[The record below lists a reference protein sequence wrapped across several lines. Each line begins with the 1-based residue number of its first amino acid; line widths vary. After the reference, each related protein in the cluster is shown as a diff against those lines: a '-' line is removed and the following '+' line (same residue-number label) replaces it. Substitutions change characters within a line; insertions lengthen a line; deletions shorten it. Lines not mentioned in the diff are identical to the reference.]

1 MLKTVFEIAQ
11 AVQNGT
17 LTAVQAVTD
26 SLQKIKELNTQINA
40 FVEVWPEEALARA
53 AEIDARRARGEKLGP
68 LAGVPIGI
76 KDNILYKGH
85 KATCCSKMLANY
97 VAPYN
102 STVVEKL
109 LAADAV
115 LVGRTNMDEF
125 AMGSSNQTSVYGPA
139 HNPVNFDRVP
149 GGSSGGSA
157 AAVAAGMVPAALG
170 TDTGGSVRQPASF
183 CGVVGIKP
191 GYGRISRYG
200 IVAFSSGADQVGV
213 LASDVKGAALMLEV
227 LCGRD
232 VNDSTSL
239 EAQVPAFSK
248 NFTANICGLKV
259 GMPKGFLDDLGE
271 EVKVKILAAA
281 EKLKSLGAELI
292 DIEVPHAKYSAPCY
306 YIITSAEASSNLA
319 RFDGIRYGYG
329 DKTATNLND
338 YYEFSRAPFG
348 PEVKKRIIIGAT
360 ALKAENY
367 EVCYLQALK
376 VRELIKQDF
385 AKAFEKVDVILTPTS
400 PTTAFALGAHADNP
414 LAVYLAD
421 LYTCQGNIGGLAGI
435 SVPCGTDKEGLPVG
449 LQLYGPILQ
458 EEKILNAAY
467 HFEKAL

>member
-1 MLKTVFEIAQ
+1 MKTVFEIAQ
-11 AVQNGT
+11 AVQSGAM
-17 LTAVQAVTD
+17 TAREAVLA
-26 SLQKIKELNTQINA
+26 SLNKIKELNPQINA
-40 FVEVWPEEALARA
+40 FVEVWPEEALQRA
-53 AEIDARRARGEKLGP
+53 DEIDSRRAKGEPLGP
-68 LAGVPIGI
+68 LAGVPVGI

-102 STVVEKL
+102 STVVNKL

-115 LVGRTNMDEF
+115 IVGRTNMDEF

-139 HNPVNFDRVP
+139 HNPVDFDRVP

-157 AAVAAGMVPAALG
+157 AAVAAGMVPVTLG

-183 CGVVGIKP
+183 CGIVGVKP

-200 IVAFSSGADQVGV
+200 VVAFSSSADQVGV
-213 LASDVKGAALMLEV
+213 LTPDVKSAALTLEV

-239 EAQVPAFSK
+239 EDEVPAFSQ
-248 NFTANICGLKV
+248 NFTADIKGLRV
-259 GMPKGFLDDLGE
+259 GMPKGFLDELGE
-271 EVKVKILAAA
+271 EVKTKILAAA
-281 EKLKSLGAELI
+281 DKLKSLGAEI
-292 DIEVPHAKYSAPCY
+292 VEVELPHAKYSAPCY
-306 YIITSAEASSNLA
+306 YIITSAEASSNLG
-319 RFDGIRYGYG
+319 RFDGIRYGYS
-329 DKTATNLND
+329 DEHAQDLNAQ
-338 YYEFSRAPFG
+338 YEHNRAPFG
-348 PEVKKRIIIGAT
+348 AEVKKRIILGAT
-360 ALKAENY
+360 ALRADNY
-367 EVCYLQALK
+367 EECYLQAVK

-385 AKAFEKVDVILTPTS
+385 VKAFKEVDVILTPTS
-400 PTTAFALGAHADNP
+400 PTTAFTLGAHKDNP

-435 SVPCGTDKEGLPVG
+435 SVPCGNDSLGLPVG
-449 LQLYGPILQ
+449 LQFYGPILQ
-458 EEKILNAAY
+458 EEKILNVAY

>member
-1 MLKTVFEIAQ
+1 MKTVLEITQ
-11 AVQNGT
+11 AVRSGACT
-17 LTAVQAVTD
+17 AREAVQETLRVIAE
-26 SLQKIKELNTQINA
+26 KNPQINA
-40 FVEVWPEEALARA
+40 FVEVWETEALERA
-53 AEIDARRARGEKLGP
+53 DELDARRARGEKLGE
-68 LAGVPIGI
+68 LAGVPVGI

-102 STVVEKL
+102 STVVERL

-115 LVGRTNMDEF
+115 IIGRTNMDEF
-125 AMGSSNQTSVYGPA
+125 AMGSSNQTSVYGPV
-139 HNPVNFDRVP
+139 HNPVDLTRVP

-170 TDTGGSVRQPASF
+170 TDTGGSVRQPAAF

-200 IVAFSSGADQVGV
+200 VVAFSSGADQVGV
-213 LASDVKGAALMLEV
+213 LASDVAGAAKMLEV

-239 EAQVPAFSK
+239 SDSVPTFSQH
-248 NFTANICGLKV
+248 FTPDIKGLKV
-259 GMPKGFLDDLGE
+259 GMPKGFLDNLGA
-271 EVKVKILAAA
+271 EVKEKILTAAD
-281 EKLKSLGAELI
+281 KLKSLGAELVEV
-292 DIEVPHAKYSAPCY
+292 EVPHAKYSAPCY

-329 DKTATNLND
+329 DLNAANLND
-338 YYEFSRAPFG
+338 YYELSRAPFG
-348 PEVKKRIIIGAT
+348 PEVKKRIVIGAT

-367 EVCYLQALK
+367 AACYLQAVK

-385 AKAFEKVDVILTPTS
+385 AKAFEKADVLLTPTS
-400 PTTAFALGAHADNP
+400 PTTAFTLGAHKDDP

-435 SVPCGTDKEGLPVG
+435 SVPCGKDSAGLPVG
-449 LQLYGPILQ
+449 LQFYGPILQ

>member
-1 MLKTVFEIAQ
+1 MKTVFEIAH

-17 LTAVQAVTD
+17 LTAREAVFEA
-26 SLQKIKELNTQINA
+26 LCKIKELNPQINA
-40 FVEVWPEEALARA
+40 FVEVWPEEALRRA
-53 AEIDARRARGEKLGP
+53 EEIDARRARGEKLGP
-68 LAGVPIGI
+68 LAGVPVGI

-102 STVVEKL
+102 STVVNKL

-115 LVGRTNMDEF
+115 IVGRTNMDEF

-139 HNPVNFDRVP
+139 HNPVDFDRVP

-183 CGVVGIKP
+183 CGVVGVKP

-200 IVAFSSGADQVGV
+200 IVAFSSSADQVGV
-213 LASDVKGAALMLEV
+213 LTGDVKSAALMLEV

-232 VNDSTSL
+232 ENDSTSL
-239 EAQVPAFSK
+239 EDAVPAFSQ
-248 NFTANICGLKV
+248 NFTTDIQGLKV
-259 GMPKGFLDDLGE
+259 GMPKGFLDELDPE
-271 EVKVKILAAA
+271 IKEKILAAA
-281 EKLKSLGAELI
+281 EKLKGLGAQLV
-292 DIEVPHAKYSAPCY
+292 DVDVPHAKYSAPCY
-306 YIITSAEASSNLA
+306 YMITSAEASSNLA
-319 RFDGIRYGYG
+319 RFDGIRYGFC
-329 DKTATNLND
+329 DKTAQNLND
-338 YYEFSRAPFG
+338 EYELDRAPFG
-348 PEVKKRIIIGAT
+348 PEVKKRIIIGST
-360 ALKAENY
+360 ALRAENY
-367 EVCYLQALK
+367 AECYLQAVK

-385 AKAFEKVDVILTPTS
+385 ARAFEQVDVILTPTS
-400 PTTAFALGAHADNP
+400 PTTAFRLGDHADNP

-435 SVPCGTDKEGLPVG
+435 SVPCGNDKLGLPVG
-449 LQLYGPILQ
+449 LQFYGPILQ

>member
-1 MLKTVFEIAQ
+1 MKTVCEIAH
-11 AVQNGT
+11 AVRNGQ
-17 LTAVQAVTD
+17 LTAREAVFEA
-26 SLQKIKELNTQINA
+26 LCKIKELNPQINA
-40 FVEVWPEEALARA
+40 FVEVWPEEALKRA
-53 AEIDARRARGEKLGP
+53 EEIDARRAKGEKLGA
-68 LAGVPIGI
+68 LAGVPVGI

-102 STVVEKL
+102 ATVVEKL

-115 LVGRTNMDEF
+115 IVGRTNMDEF

-139 HNPVNFDRVP
+139 HNPIDFDRVP

-200 IVAFSSGADQVGV
+200 VVAFSSGADQVGV
-213 LASDVKGAALMLEV
+213 LTADVKGAALMLEV

-232 VNDSTSL
+232 KNDSTSL
-239 EAQVPAFSK
+239 EDPVPAFSQ
-248 NFTANICGLKV
+248 NFTPDIKGLKV
-259 GMPKGFLDDLGE
+259 GLPKGFLDDLDAE
-271 EVKVKILAAA
+271 IKEKILQAAQ
-281 EKLKSLGAELI
+281 KMKSLGAELVEV
-292 DIEVPHAKYSAPCY
+292 EVPHAKYSAPCY

-319 RFDGIRYGYG
+319 RFDGIRYGYS
-329 DKTATNLND
+329 DKNAKDLND
-338 YYEFSRAPFG
+338 QYESNRAPFG
-348 PEVKKRIIIGAT
+348 WEVKKRIIIGST
-360 ALKAENY
+360 ALRAENY
-367 EVCYLQALK
+367 KECYLQAVK
-376 VRELIKQDF
+376 VRELIKRDF
-385 AKAFEKVDVILTPTS
+385 AEAFKKADVILTPTS
-400 PTTAFALGAHADNP
+400 PTTAFTLGAHKDNP

-435 SVPCGTDKEGLPVG
+435 SVPCGNDKLGLPIG
-449 LQLYGPILQ
+449 LQFYGPILQ

-467 HFEKAL
+467 HFEKGL

>member
-11 AVQNGT
+11 AVQSGT
-17 LTAVQAVTD
+17 TTATQVVKD
-26 SLQKIKELNTQINA
+26 SLQKIKELNPQINA
-40 FVEVWPEEALARA
+40 FIEVWEEEALARA
-53 AEIDARRARGEKLGP
+53 ADIDARRERGEKLGA
-68 LAGVPIGI
+68 LAGVPVGI

-85 KATCCSKMLANY
+85 KATCCSKMLENY

-115 LVGRTNMDEF
+115 LIGRTNMDEF

-157 AAVAAGMVPAALG
+157 AAVAAEMVPAALG
-170 TDTGGSVRQPASF
+170 TDTGGSVRQPAAF

-213 LASDVKGAALMLEV
+213 VASDVKGAALLMEV

-239 EAQVPAFSK
+239 PDEVPAFSQ
-248 NFTANICGLKV
+248 NFTENIQGLKV
-259 GMPKGFLDDLGE
+259 GMPKGFLDNLGE
-271 EVKVKILAAA
+271 EVKNKILAAA
-281 EKLKSLGAELI
+281 DKLKSLGAELI
-292 DIEVPHAKYSAPCY
+292 EIDVPHAKYSAPCY

-319 RFDGIRYGYG
+319 RFDGIRYGYC
-329 DKTATNLND
+329 DKKATNLND
-338 YYEFSRAPFG
+338 YYELSRAPFG

-367 EVCYLQALK
+367 AECYLQALK

-385 AKAFEKVDVILTPTS
+385 AKAFEQVDVILTPTS
-400 PTTAFALGAHADNP
+400 PTTAFGLGAHKDNP

-435 SVPCGTDKEGLPVG
+435 SVPCGEDKEGLPVG
-449 LQLYGPILQ
+449 LQFYGPILQ

>member
-1 MLKTVFEIAQ
+1 MKTVFDIAQ
-11 AVQNGT
+11 AVQSGT
-17 LTAVQAVTD
+17 LSARQAVEQ
-26 SLQKIKELNTQINA
+26 SLATIRELNPQINA
-40 FVEVWPEEALARA
+40 FVEVWPEEALQRA
-53 AEIDARRARGEKLGP
+53 DELDARRARGEKMGP
-68 LAGVPIGI
+68 LAGVPVGI
-76 KDNILYKGH
+76 KDNILFKGH

-97 VAPYN
+97 VAPYHA
-102 STVVEKL
+102 TVVEKL

-115 LVGRTNMDEF
+115 IVGRTNMDEF

-139 HNPVNFDRVP
+139 HNPVDFDRVP

-170 TDTGGSVRQPASF
+170 TDTGGSVRQPAAF
-183 CGVVGIKP
+183 CGVVGVKP

-200 IVAFSSGADQVGV
+200 VVAFSSGADQVGV

-232 VNDSTSL
+232 EQDSTSL
-239 EAQVPAFSK
+239 DEKVPAFSQR
-248 NFTANICGLKV
+248 FTPDIKGLKV
-259 GMPKGFLDDLGE
+259 GMPKGFLDNLGT
-271 EVKVKILAAA
+271 EVKEKIQQAAQT
-281 EKLKSLGAELI
+281 LQQLGAELVEV
-292 DIEVPHAKYSAPCY
+292 DVPHAKYSAPCY

-319 RFDGIRYGYG
+319 RFDGIRYGYCRPEAQ
-329 DKTATNLND
+329 DLNE
-338 YYEFSRAPFG
+338 YYELSRAAFG

-367 EVCYLQALK
+367 AECYLQAVK
-376 VRELIKQDF
+376 VRELIKRDF
-385 AKAFEKVDVILTPTS
+385 AAAFKQVDVILTPTS
-400 PTTAFALGAHADNP
+400 PTTAFTLGEHKDNP

-435 SVPCGTDKEGLPVG
+435 SVPCGQDSQGLPVG
-449 LQLYGPILQ
+449 LQFYGPILE

>member
-1 MLKTVFEIAQ
+1 MPKTVSEIAQ
-11 AVQNGT
+11 AVQTGT
-17 LTAVQAVTD
+17 TTATQVVKDA
-26 SLQKIKELNTQINA
+26 LQKIKQLNPQINA
-40 FVEVWPEEALARA
+40 FVEVWEAEALARA
-53 AEIDARRARGEKLGP
+53 ADIDTRRARGEKLGA
-68 LAGVPIGI
+68 LAGVPVGI

-115 LVGRTNMDEF
+115 IIGRTNMDEF
-125 AMGSSNQTSVYGPA
+125 AMGSSNQTSVYGA
-139 HNPVNFDRVP
+139 VHNPVNLERVP

-170 TDTGGSVRQPASF
+170 TDTGGSVRQPAAF

-200 IVAFSSGADQVGV
+200 VVAFSSGADQVGV
-213 LASDVKGAALMLEV
+213 LASDVTGAARMLEV

-232 VNDSTSL
+232 HNDSSSL
-239 EAQVPAFSK
+239 EAPVPAFSER
-248 NFTANICGLKV
+248 FTADIRGLKV
-259 GMPKGFLDDLGE
+259 GMPKGFLANLDE
-271 EVKVKILAAA
+271 EIKEKILTAADQ
-281 EKLKSLGAELI
+281 LKTLGAQLMEV
-292 DIEVPHAKYSAPCY
+292 EVPHAKYSAPCY

-329 DKTATNLND
+329 DKSATDLND
-338 YYEFSRAPFG
+338 YYELSRAPFG

-367 EVCYLQALK
+367 AQCYLQAVK

-385 AKAFEKVDVILTPTS
+385 AKAFEQVDVILTPTS
-400 PTTAFALGAHADNP
+400 PTAAFPLGAHKDNP

-435 SVPCGTDKEGLPVG
+435 SVPCGKDKDGLPIG
-449 LQLYGPILQ
+449 LQFYGPILQ

-467 HFEKAL
+467 HFEKAI

>member
-1 MLKTVFEIAQ
+1 MKTVFEISR
-11 AVQNGT
+11 AVQTGEM
-17 LTAVQAVTD
+17 TAREAVLE
-26 SLQKIKELNTQINA
+26 SLAKIKELNPQINA

-53 AEIDARRARGEKLGP
+53 AEIDARRERGEKLGA
-68 LAGVPIGI
+68 LAGVPVGI

-115 LVGRTNMDEF
+115 IVGRTNMDEF

-139 HNPVNFDRVP
+139 HNPVDFDRVP

-183 CGVVGIKP
+183 CGVVGVKP

-200 IVAFSSGADQVGV
+200 VVAFSSGADQVGV
-213 LASDVKGAALMLEV
+213 IAADVKGAALMLEV

-232 VNDSTSL
+232 PNDSTSL
-239 EAQVPAFSK
+239 EAEVPAFSQ
-248 NFTANICGLKV
+248 NFTADIKGLKI
-259 GMPKGFLDDLGE
+259 GMPKGFLDE
-271 EVKVKILAAA
+271 
-281 EKLKSLGAELI
+281 LGAEVKEKILQAA
-292 DIEVPHAKYSAPCY
+292 DKLRRAGAELVEVDVPHAKYSAPCY

-319 RFDGIRYGYG
+319 RFDGIRYGYC
-329 DKTATNLND
+329 DKNAKDLNEQ
-338 YYEFSRAPFG
+338 YESDRALFG
-348 PEVKKRIIIGAT
+348 PEVKKRILLGAM

-367 EVCYLQALK
+367 TECYLQAVK
-376 VRELIKQDF
+376 VRELIKRDF
-385 AKAFEKVDVILTPTS
+385 AEAFKKVDVILTPTS
-400 PTTAFALGAHADNP
+400 PTTAFTLGEHKDNP

-435 SVPCGTDKEGLPVG
+435 SVPCGNDKLGLPVG
-449 LQLYGPILQ
+449 LQFYGPILQ

>member
-1 MLKTVFEIAQ
+1 MKTVFEIVN
-11 AVQNGT
+11 AVTSGK
-17 LTAVQAVTD
+17 LTATQIVQE
-26 SLQKIKELNTQINA
+26 SLQKIKELNPQINA
-40 FVEVWPEEALARA
+40 FVEVWPQEALARA
-53 AEIDARRARGEKLGP
+53 ADIDARRARGEKLGP
-68 LAGVPIGI
+68 LAGVPVGI

-115 LVGRTNMDEF
+115 IVGRTNMDEF
-125 AMGSSNQTSVYGPA
+125 AMGSSNQTSIYGPV
-139 HNPVNFDRVP
+139 HNPVNFDCVP

-157 AAVAAGMVPAALG
+157 AAVAAGMVPATLG
-170 TDTGGSVRQPASF
+170 TDTGGSVRQPAAF

-213 LASDVKGAALMLEV
+213 IANDVKGAALVLET

-232 VNDSTSL
+232 ENDSTSL
-239 EAQVPAFSK
+239 DEKVPAFSQQ
-248 NFTANICGLKV
+248 FTAGICGLKI
-259 GMPKGFLDDLGE
+259 GMPKGFLDNLGE
-271 EVKVKILAAA
+271 KVKHKILAAA
-281 EKLKSLGAELI
+281 DKFKSLGAELI
-292 DIEVPHAKYSAPCY
+292 DVDVPHAKYSAPCY

-319 RFDGIRYGYG
+319 RFDGIRYGYCNH
-329 DKTATNLND
+329 KAENLND
-338 YYEFSRAPFG
+338 YYESSRAPFG
-348 PEVKKRIIIGAT
+348 TEVKKRIIIGAT

-367 EVCYLQALK
+367 EQCYLQAVK
-376 VRELIKQDF
+376 VRELIRQDF
-385 AKAFEKVDVILTPTS
+385 AKAFQQVDVILTPTS
-400 PTTAFALGAHADNP
+400 PTTAFELGAHKDDP
-414 LAVYLAD
+414 LSVYLAD

-435 SVPCGTDKEGLPVG
+435 SIPCGTDSKGLPIG

>member
-1 MLKTVFEIAQ
+1 MKTVLEIAS
-11 AVQNGT
+11 AVQSGA
-17 LTAVQAVTD
+17 LTARAVVEEA
-26 SLQKIKELNTQINA
+26 LAKIRELNPQLNA
-40 FVEVWPEEALARA
+40 FVEVWPEEALTRA
-53 AEIDARRARGEKLGP
+53 DEIDARRAKGEKLGP
-68 LAGVPIGI
+68 LAGVPVGI

-102 STVVEKL
+102 ATVVNRL

-115 LVGRTNMDEF
+115 IVGRTNMDEF

-139 HNPVNFDRVP
+139 RNPVDFDRVP

-170 TDTGGSVRQPASF
+170 TDTGGSVRQPAAF
-183 CGVVGIKP
+183 CGIVGIKP

-213 LASDVKGAALMLEV
+213 LASDVSGAARMLEV

-232 VNDSTSL
+232 ENDSTSL
-239 EAQVPAFSK
+239 PDAVPAFSQD
-248 NFTANICGLKV
+248 FTDVKGLKV
-259 GMPKGFLDDLGE
+259 GMPKGFLDNLDAEIKNAVLQ
-271 EVKVKILAAA
+271 AAD
-281 EKLKSLGAELI
+281 KLKQLGAQLI
-292 DIEVPHAKYSAPCY
+292 DIDVPRAKYSAPCY

-319 RFDGIRYGYG
+319 RFDGIRYGYA
-329 DKTATNLND
+329 DPKAENLND
-338 YYEFSRAPFG
+338 YYECSRAPFG
-348 PEVKKRIIIGAT
+348 PEVKKRIMIGAT

-367 EVCYLQALK
+367 AACYLQAVK

-385 AKAFEKVDVILTPTS
+385 AKAFEQVDVILTPTS
-400 PTTAFALGAHADNP
+400 PMTAFKLGEHSDNP

-435 SVPCGTDKEGLPVG
+435 SIPCGKDSRGLPIG
-449 LQLYGPILQ
+449 LQLYGPILK
-458 EEKILNAAY
+458 EDVILNAAY
-467 HFEKAL
+467 HFEKNL

>member
-1 MLKTVFEIAQ
+1 MKTVFEIAQ
-11 AVQNGT
+11 AVQTGT
-17 LTAVQAVTD
+17 LTARAVVQEALAVIAE
-26 SLQKIKELNTQINA
+26 KNPHINA
-40 FVEVWPEEALARA
+40 FVEVWAEEALSRA
-53 AEIDARRARGEKLGP
+53 EALDARRAKGEKLGA
-68 LAGVPIGI
+68 LAGVPVGI

-115 LVGRTNMDEF
+115 IVGRTNMDEF
-125 AMGSSNQTSVYGPA
+125 AMGSSNQTSVYGA
-139 HNPVNFDRVP
+139 VHNPIDPTRVP

-200 IVAFSSGADQVGV
+200 VVAFSSGADQVGV
-213 LASDVKGAALMLEV
+213 LASDVKGAALMLET

-232 VNDSTSL
+232 LNDSTSL
-239 EAQVPAFSK
+239 EDTVPAFSQQIAADIK
-248 NFTANICGLKV
+248 GLKI
-259 GMPKGFLDDLGE
+259 GMPKGFLDNLGQ
-271 EVKVKILAAA
+271 EVKEKILAAA
-281 EKLKSLGAELI
+281 DTFKKLGAELVEV
-292 DIEVPHAKYSAPCY
+292 EVPHAKYSAPCY

-319 RFDGIRYGYG
+319 RFDGIRYGYAEQ
-329 DKTATNLND
+329 TAANLND
-338 YYEFSRAPFG
+338 YYELSRAPFG
-348 PEVKKRIIIGAT
+348 TEVKKRIIIGAT

-367 EVCYLQALK
+367 KECYLQAMK
-376 VRELIKQDF
+376 VRELIRQDF

-400 PTTAFALGAHADNP
+400 PTTAFKLGAHEDNP

-435 SVPCGTDKEGLPVG
+435 SIPCGQDAEGLPVG

-467 HFEKAL
+467 QFEKAL

>member
-1 MLKTVFEIAQ
+1 MKTVFEIAH

-17 LTAVQAVTD
+17 LTAREAVFEA
-26 SLQKIKELNTQINA
+26 LCKIKELNPQINA
-40 FVEVWPEEALARA
+40 FVEVWPEEALRRA
-53 AEIDARRARGEKLGP
+53 EEIDARRARGEKLGP
-68 LAGVPIGI
+68 LAGVPVGI

-102 STVVEKL
+102 STVVNKL

-115 LVGRTNMDEF
+115 IVGRTNMDEF

-139 HNPVNFDRVP
+139 HNPVDFDRVP

-183 CGVVGIKP
+183 CGVVGVKP

-200 IVAFSSGADQVGV
+200 IVAFSSSADQVGV
-213 LASDVKGAALMLEV
+213 LTGDVKSAALMLEV

-232 VNDSTSL
+232 ENDSTSL
-239 EAQVPAFSK
+239 EDAVPAFSQ
-248 NFTANICGLKV
+248 NFTADIRGLKV
-259 GMPKGFLDDLGE
+259 GMPKGFLDELDPE
-271 EVKVKILAAA
+271 IKEKILAAA
-281 EKLKSLGAELI
+281 EKLKGLGAQLV
-292 DIEVPHAKYSAPCY
+292 DVEVPHAKYSAPCY
-306 YIITSAEASSNLA
+306 YMITSAEASSNLA
-319 RFDGIRYGYG
+319 RFDGIRYGFC
-329 DKTATNLND
+329 DKIAQNLND
-338 YYEFSRAPFG
+338 EYELDRAPFG
-348 PEVKKRIIIGAT
+348 PEVKKRIIIGST
-360 ALKAENY
+360 ALRAENY
-367 EVCYLQALK
+367 AECYLQAVK

-385 AKAFEKVDVILTPTS
+385 ARAFEQVDVILTPTS
-400 PTTAFALGAHADNP
+400 PTTAFRLGDHADNP

-435 SVPCGTDKEGLPVG
+435 SVPCGNDKLGLPVG
-449 LQLYGPILQ
+449 LQFYGPILQ